1 MMRALYTA
9 ISGLTNHQTKMDVIG
24 NNIAN
29 INTTGFK
36 SNRATFADT
45 LSQTISGSTASTD
58 NLGGTNPQQVGLG
71 MAVSS
76 IDTDFTAGSPSSTG
90 NNTDLAIA
98 SNNGLFIVKSG
109 NETYY
114 TRNGNFTMDANGN
127 LTMNG
132 SGYKVQ
138 GWNAS
143 DGVLNTTGGTE
154 DLKIDM
160 NSAMPP
166 RATSTITFSGNL
178 SADDTAKPITG
189 IRVNYADG
197 TSENVS
203 GSYSPSDVASYTL
216 TGASGRTYNIQPASG
231 TTIADPYVGSV
242 IDNTKTLDSITI
254 TNVDSANLP
263 QLDFETTAKAVKG
276 GTVTL
281 PSATQSVMTGT
292 YKVGGSTNIGLG
304 TITGIVNNATG
315 GLDITT
321 DHNGT
326 STTYTVTNAPAGA
339 YAIGDNLTVS
349 ATVAATQTGSITLDN
364 TATTPTT
371 AILTYDDGS
380 SVDSSDFSTAI
391 TANLGAD
398 AVVNAVA
405 ADNITASASL
415 NNTYN
420 NKAVTGITLT
430 MDDGTVQTGF
440 PDQTYATG
448 TNSYPT
454 YTTTSTIYDSLGGA
468 HSIPIY
474 LQKTGADTWRA
485 KVQSGT
491 YDGVQVGSAE
501 QTLTFNGTTGKLTD
515 GQTFNIN
522 ISVPYENGANQ
533 NETVGVNL
541 GSLNQFS
548 GETTATTSKDGYAA
562 GFYKDMTIGSDGII
576 TMTYTNGQKQSA
588 GQIALANFNNPGG
601 LEKQGGSLYAV
612 SNNSGD
618 PQIGTAEANGISL
631 TPGALEMS
639 NVNTAREFSEM
650 ITTQRGFQANSK
662 IITVSDEMLETL
674 VNMKR

>member
-1 MMRALYTA
+1 MMRSLYTA

-29 INTTGFK
+29 INTTGYK
-36 SNRATFADT
+36 SNRASFADT
-45 LSQTISGSTASTD
+45 LSQTISGATAATD
-58 NLGGTNPQQVGLG
+58 NVGGTNPQQVGLG

-76 IDTDFTAGSPSSTG
+76 IDTDFTAGSPTST
-90 NNTDLAIA
+90 NKNTDLAIA
-98 SNNGLFIVKSG
+98 SNNGLFIVKKG
-109 NETYY
+109 GETYY
-114 TRNGNFTMDANGN
+114 TRNGNFTIDGNGN
-127 LTMNG
+127 LVMNG
-132 SGYKVQ
+132 SGLKVQ
-138 GWNAS
+138 GWNAV
-143 DGVLNTTGGTE
+143 DGVLNTTGRTE
-154 DLKIDM
+154 DLRIDQ
-160 NSAMPP
+160 NSAMSPK
-166 RATSTITFSGNL
+166 ATSTITFSGNL
-178 SADDTAKPITG
+178 SAADTAQAITG
-189 IRVNYADG
+189 IRVNYTDG

-203 GSYSPSDVASYTL
+203 GSYSPTSVAGYTL
-216 TGASGRTYNIQPASG
+216 TGASGRSYSIQPATS
-231 TTIADPYVGSV
+231 TAIADPYVGSV
-242 IDNTKTLDSITI
+242 IDNTKTLNSITI
-254 TNVDSANLP
+254 TNVDSTNLP
-263 QLDFETTAKAVKG
+263 KLDFETTATAAKG
-276 GTVTL
+276 GIVTL
-281 PSATQSVMTGT
+281 PSATQSVGTGT
-292 YKVGGSTNIGLG
+292 YKIGSKTNIGLG

-315 GLDITT
+315 GLEITA
-321 DHNGT
+321 DLNGT
-326 STTYTVTNAPAGA
+326 ATTYTVANAPAGA
-339 YAIGDNLTVS
+339 YAIGDVLTVS
-349 ATVAATQTGSITLDN
+349 ATVAGTQPNTITLDS
-364 TATTPTT
+364 TAPQPTT

-380 SVDSSDFSTAI
+380 SVDSSDFSKNI
-391 TANLGAD
+391 TAKLGAN
-398 AVVNAVA
+398 AVVEAAA

-415 NNTYN
+415 NSTYN
-420 NKAVTGITLT
+420 NKAVSGITLT
-430 MDDGTVQTGF
+430 MEDGTVQTGF

-454 YTTTSTIYDSLGGA
+454 YMTTSTIYDSLGGA

-474 LQKTGADTWRA
+474 LQKTGADTWLA

-491 YDGVQVGSAE
+491 YDGVQVGAVE
-501 QTLTFNGTTGKLTD
+501 QIMKFDGSTGKLTSGD
-515 GQTFNIN
+515 SFNVN
-522 ISVPYENGANQ
+522 IAVPYENGASQ
-533 NETVGVNL
+533 NETVGVSL
-541 GSLNQFS
+541 GALKQFS
-548 GETTATTSKDGYAA
+548 GSTTASTSKDGYAA